1 MVQVSCMISVE
12 RWARLCSYHEGF
24 LSSVGG
30 EGKQVTKLDGLSDQQ
45 ALKIAIDRQE
55 ARSGDEFDQSTSS
68 QSLSILAGND
78 PLTRGSTASK

>member
-30 EGKQVTKLDGLSDQQ
+30 EGKQVTKLDGLIRSTT
-45 ALKIAIDRQE
+45 LEHRDR
-55 ARSGDEFDQSTSS
+55 S
-68 QSLSILAGND
+68 
-78 PLTRGSTASK
+78 PRGQIWG